1 MAEFY
6 ELNKHEG
13 RVIVPAQSLA
23 VAVATKGNIHFSFK
37 TGLKQE
43 IPTKDGNTI
52 TRDITEKIDIAIT
65 DDKQA
70 QDILHSILR
79 SNSKVADILEI
90 AKDID
95 KTAQVRYDTFPVLK
109 FKDGAETIIP
119 FIMIAGVNKRST
131 DSFTIETQDGKTY
144 TFLTDAL
151 QQDGAVFKDTQDF
164 VNAIG
169 ERASA
174 RLETEIDLAEY
185 GILGLM

>member
-13 RVIVPAQSLA
+13 RVIVPAPALA
-23 VAVATKGNIHFSFK
+23 VAVATAGNIHFSFK

-65 DDKQA
+65 NDKKA
-70 QDILHSILR
+70 QEILHSVLR
-79 SNSKVADILEI
+79 SNSKIADILEI

-109 FKDGAETIIP
+109 FKDNGAETTIP
-119 FIMIAGVNKRST
+119 FIMIAGVNRRSQ
-131 DSFTIETQDGKTY
+131 DSFSLETQDGKTY
-144 TFLTDAL
+144 TFRTDAL
-151 QQDGAVFKDTQDF
+151 MDNPKFKDTQDF

-174 RLETEIDLAEY
+174 RLETEIDLTEY
-185 GILGLM
+185 GIIALG

>member
-23 VAVATKGNIHFSFK
+23 VSVATKGNIHFSFV

-43 IPTKDGNTI
+43 LPTKDGNTI

-70 QDILHSILR
+70 QDILHSVLR
-79 SNSKVADILEI
+79 SNSKIADILEV
-90 AKDID
+90 AQNCD
-95 KTAQVRYDTFPVLK
+95 KTAQVRYDTYPVLK

-119 FIMIAGVNKRST
+119 FVMVAGINKRST
-131 DSFTIETQDGKTY
+131 DSFSIETQDGKTY

-151 QQDGAVFKDTQDF
+151 QDGAKFKDLQDF
-164 VNAIG
+164 MNAIG

-185 GILGLM
+185 GIIGIA